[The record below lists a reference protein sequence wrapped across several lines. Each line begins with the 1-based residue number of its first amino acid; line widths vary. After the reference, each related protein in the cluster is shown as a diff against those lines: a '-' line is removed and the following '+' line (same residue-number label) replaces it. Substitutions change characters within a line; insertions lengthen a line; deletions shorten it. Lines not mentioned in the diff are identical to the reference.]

1 MMSGMNGRPI
11 VLNNLKYDVDV
22 GALERYASSEE
33 ATRAASD
40 DPSAL
45 AAGRAAGRAAAAGS
59 LRSACACP
67 FCAASAAD
75 VDRVTAGACLI
86 LAPLSSRSWIAS
98 SMLSPASCVRR
109 RAPR

>member
-1 MMSGMNGRPI
+1 LAFAAFASFVRPFGCFGFCAG
-11 VLNNLKYDVDV
+11 LDF
-22 GALERYASSEE
+22 GAGEVF
-33 ATRAASD
+33 
-40 DPSAL
+40 
-45 AAGRAAGRAAAAGS
+45 
-59 LRSACACP
+59 ACGCP

-98 SMLSPASCVRR
+98 SMLSFASCVRR